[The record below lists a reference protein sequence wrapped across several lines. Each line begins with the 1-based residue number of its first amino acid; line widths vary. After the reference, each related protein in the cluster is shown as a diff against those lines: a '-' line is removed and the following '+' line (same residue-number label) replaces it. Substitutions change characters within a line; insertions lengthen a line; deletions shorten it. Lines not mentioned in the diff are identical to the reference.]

1 MKNRLYVIRA
11 NRPKEGGKGGRVAF
25 IIVDTFVQL
34 FQAFNHKSSD
44 KHQEVHA
51 IELNEGG
58 NNIKLVNTYIPPSSS
73 FSTGCKTSISKLL
86 ELDDC
91 IIVGE
96 FNALSPLWYSKLPED
111 TIRNNI
117 ASEIDLSCH
126 VILNEKASTRVTDS
140 S

>member
-1 MKNRLYVIRA
+1 MQ
-11 NRPKEGGKGGRVAF
+11 
-25 IIVDTFVQL
+25 D
-34 FQAFNHKSSD
+34 
-44 KHQEVHA
+44 
-51 IELNEGG
+51 
-58 NNIKLVNTYIPPSSS
+58 
-73 FSTGCKTSISKLL
+73 ISKLL

-96 FNALSPLWYSKLPED
+96 FNALSPLWYSKLRED
-111 TIRNNI
+111 TIRKNI